1 MLFVVHFL
9 SVSGAFFAQT
19 TVEKREKKEKFPS
32 YFGLQFKPLI
42 AGNFLGS
49 SQLKLNNEQFFAV
62 VNQKFGYTFGAN
74 VRIGLTKLISL
85 ETGINQVVRNYNI
98 DFSIPDSNLYVQN
111 DISFLNYDIPFNAL
125 IYIQLSDKIFMNGSL
140 GGSMVY
146 NPSDVAT
153 KLALQGGNVFIQEGR
168 RFSKVGFEMNANFGG
183 EYRTEK
189 NGIFYV
195 GISGRI
201 PLKPIYQVAAVY
213 ERQSY
218 SKVAVG
224 NLIGTYISFD
234 FRYYLPNIKN
244 KGVQFIPGPIEQ

>member
-1 MLFVVHFL
+1 MLFLIHFL
-9 SVSGAFFAQT
+9 SVSVVTFAQT
-19 TVEKREKKEKFPS
+19 STEKKEKKEKFPS

-49 SQLKLNNEQFFAV
+49 SQLKLNNDQLFAV
-62 VNQKFGYTFGAN
+62 VNQKFGYSFGAN

-111 DISFLNYDIPFNAL
+111 DISFLNYDVPFNAL
-125 IYIQLSDKIFMNGSL
+125 IYIQLSDKIYMNGSL

-189 NGIFYV
+189 SGIFYV

-201 PLKPIYQVAAVY
+201 PLKPIYQIAAVY

>member
-32 YFGLQFKPLI
+32 YFGLQFKPLN

>member
-201 PLKPIYQVAAVY
+201 PLKPIYQIAAVY

-224 NLIGTYISFD
+224 NLIGTYVSFD

>member
-1 MLFVVHFL
+1 MLFVFHFL

-19 TVEKREKKEKFPS
+19 TVERREKKEKFPS

-140 GGSMVY
+140 GGSLVY

-201 PLKPIYQVAAVY
+201 PLKPIYQIAAVY

-224 NLIGTYISFD
+224 NLIGTYVSFD

-244 KGVQFIPGPIEQ
+244 KGVQFINGPIEQ

>member
-1 MLFVVHFL
+1 MLFVFHFV
-9 SVSGAFFAQT
+9 SASGAIFAQT
-19 TVEKREKKEKFPS
+19 KVVPKEKKEKFPS

-42 AGNFLGS
+42 AGDFLGS

-62 VNQKFGYTFGAN
+62 VNQKFGYSFGAN

-85 ETGINQVVRNYNI
+85 ETGINQVVRNYTI
-98 DFSIPDSNLYVQN
+98 DYSIPDSNLYAQN
-111 DISFLNYDIPFNAL
+111 DIGFLNYDIPLNAL
-125 IYIQLSDKIFMNGSL
+125 IYIQLSDKIFMNASL

-146 NPSDVAT
+146 NPTDVAT

-168 RFSKVGFEMNANFGG
+168 RFSKLGFEMNANFGG

-189 NGIFYV
+189 SGIFYV

-201 PLKPIYQVAAVY
+201 PVKPIYEIAAVY
-213 ERQSY
+213 ERQAY
-218 SKVAVG
+218 SKKATG